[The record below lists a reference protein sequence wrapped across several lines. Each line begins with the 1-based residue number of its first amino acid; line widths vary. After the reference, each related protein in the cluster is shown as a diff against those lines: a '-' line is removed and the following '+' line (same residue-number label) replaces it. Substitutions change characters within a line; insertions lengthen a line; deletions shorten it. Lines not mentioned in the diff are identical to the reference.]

1 MQNTTLNLNDLF
13 YIKHKPKINKVV
25 TEILSEPLKKE
36 ILANGLILQ
45 QKCHIKKNKNMIIIK
60 II

>member
-25 TEILSEPLKKE
+25 TEILSEPLKK
-36 ILANGLILQ
+36 
-45 QKCHIKKNKNMIIIK
+45 KF
-60 II
+60 